1 MSPSSAPRLTRRSLG
16 RIAAAAAIAA
26 PAAGSLAACGRDAD
40 PNAITFLSWD
50 NAEVMGPVIEQF
62 EQEHS
67 EYHVEVQYAPPVA
80 GYIQKLQTQ
89 LGSNSAP
96 DVFIITAENKKQLM
110 DGAFVQDLSGESWA
124 SNLNETAVETYS
136 RDGKLYGSAIS
147 AWAGGLVVNLDL
159 VPGEFPTDWDGFLS
173 LCKQLKADGTV
184 PYLEAVGGMTDT
196 VCAFVGMQ
204 NLAYG
209 GTMDQQIWDG
219 DLTFEEAWTPAVEAW
234 YRLFGE
240 GILDSSAAG
249 LTGDV
254 VFPEFQQGRL
264 AIMSTGSWG
273 ISGIT
278 GGAPDLNFEFK
289 AVPGFDGQSFW
300 SGAVSPGLAL
310 NTKAKNPDAAKVFL
324 EWMSTEP
331 GVSFYQQANQ
341 FISTVKDYEP
351 ELPAQLGDLVS
362 AVQDGRYYLPAVSWV
377 DNNDVLAGEANAL
390 IQQLATGD
398 IEPVD
403 VGKGLDAKLA
413 SLQ

>member
-1 MSPSSAPRLTRRSLG
+1 MSPSNSNRLTRRSLG
-16 RIAAAAAIAA
+16 RIAAAAAVAA
-26 PAAGSLAACGRDAD
+26 PAAGALAACSGKSD

-50 NAEVMGPVIEQF
+50 NAEVMAPVIEQF
-62 EQEHS
+62 EKEHPD
-67 EYHVEVQYAPPVA
+67 YHIQVQYAAPVA
-80 GYIQKLQTQ
+80 PYIQKLQTQ

-124 SNLNETAVETYS
+124 SNLNEAAVETYT
-136 RDGKLYGSAIS
+136 RDGKLYGSAVAS
-147 AWAGGLVVNLDL
+147 WAGGMVVNLDL
-159 VPGEFPTDWDGFLS
+159 VPGEFPTDWEGFLQ
-173 LCKQLKADGTV
+173 LCKDLKADGTV

-196 VCAFVGMQ
+196 ICAFVGMQ

-219 DLTFEEAWTPAVEAW
+219 ELTFEESWTPAIQAW
-234 YRLFGE
+234 YRLFEE

-254 VFPEFQQGRL
+254 VLPEFQQGRL
-264 AIMSTGSWG
+264 AIMTTGSWA
-273 ISGIT
+273 ISGINE
-278 GGAPDLNFEFK
+278 GAPDLNFEYK
-289 AVPGFDGQSFW
+289 AVPGFEGQPFW

-351 ELPAQLGDLVS
+351 ELPAQLGELVP
-362 AVQDGRYYLPAVSWV
+362 AVQDGQYYLPAVSWI
-377 DNNDVLAGEANAL
+377 DSNDVLAGEANAL
-390 IQQLATGD
+390 IQQLAAGD

-403 VGKGLDAKLA
+403 VGRGLDAKLA